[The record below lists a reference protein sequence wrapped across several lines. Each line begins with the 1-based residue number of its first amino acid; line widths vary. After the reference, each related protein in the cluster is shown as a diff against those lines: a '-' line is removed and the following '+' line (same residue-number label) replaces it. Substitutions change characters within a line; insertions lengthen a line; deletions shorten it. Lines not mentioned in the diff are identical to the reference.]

1 MVMNIC
7 IIGQYPPKLGGV
19 ATYMKNLEDELQA
32 MGHNVYVLTY
42 KQDCDFKDNVFCAN
56 TVNIPVLRG
65 VSFIIS
71 AYFKLREII
80 KKYDIDV
87 IHANYLIP
95 PGIIASL
102 IHKKDIKIVMTAHG
116 SDINILPENKIIRP
130 ILKHTLKCVDEV
142 YFVSE
147 KLQQK
152 ALAMNIEGL
161 AEKSKVTPNTVNINK
176 FKPIDENTKTLNE
189 KYQMP
194 VVVFIGNLVK
204 QKGLKYLLKAKKL
217 SKTTY
222 TLLIYGDGILKDE
235 LKNYIKENKIQNTHL
250 MGKTDTP
257 EIIIPQSDI
266 MVLPSVSE
274 GASLVAL
281 EAMSCAKPLIATDTG
296 NITTTIKNNHDG
308 IIVPTCNPQ
317 KLADAID
324 ELIEDEDKRIKIGE
338 NARKT
343 VIENYSKMQIPY
355 ANKEQ

>member
-1 MVMNIC
+1 MNIC

-42 KQDCDFKDNVFCAN
+42 KQDYDFKDNVFCAN
-56 TVNIPVLRG
+56 TINIPVLRG

-80 KKYDIDV
+80 QKYDIDV

-102 IHKKDIKIVMTAHG
+102 IHDEDIKIVMTAHG

-130 ILKHTLKCVDEV
+130 IIKHTLKRADEV
-142 YFVSE
+142 YFVSK

-152 ALAMNIEGL
+152 ALDLDVEGL
-161 AEKSKVTPNTVNINK
+161 DVKSTITPNTVNCDK
-176 FKPIDENTKTLNE
+176 FKPSDDPGNLLSN

-194 VVVFIGNLVK
+194 VVVFIGNLVW
-204 QKGLKYLLKAKKL
+204 QKGLKYLLEAKKL
-217 SKTTY
+217 SKTKY
-222 TLLIYGDGILKDE
+222 TLLIYGDGELRDE
-235 LKNYIKENKIQNTHL
+235 LEGYIKDNEIKDTYL
-250 MGKTDTP
+250 MGKTNTP

-281 EAMSCAKPLIATDTG
+281 EAMASQKPLIATDTG
-296 NITTTIKNNHDG
+296 NITTTIENNYDG
-308 IIVPTCNPQ
+308 IIVPTRNPQ

-324 ELIEDEDKRIKIGE
+324 ELVDDEEKRIQIAI

-343 VIENYSKMQIPY
+343 VVENYSKMQIPY
-355 ANKEQ
+355 AK